1 MKIEKNC
8 ILLLFILPIYS
19 ILKIFNNQP
28 NVRVRKI
35 KRVNAHKNKQSIKTL
50 KKKKFEFEI
59 KSKRLKHY
67 GLIKMLYIGFK

>member
-35 KRVNAHKNKQSIKTL
+35 KRVNAHKNKQSIKTFF
-50 KKKKFEFEI
+50 KKIEFEI

-67 GLIKMLYIGFK
+67 WLIKMLYIGFK

>member
-35 KRVNAHKNKQSIKTL
+35 KRVNAHKNKQSIKTFL
-50 KKKKFEFEI
+50 KKIEFEI

-67 GLIKMLYIGFK
+67 WLIKMLYIGFK